1 MPQRA
6 GPITASSA
14 PELTQ
19 WLKTVATELANLA
32 QGIEQLKTNQA
43 QRARDNAELAGH
55 PNETQEQVARHD
67 AKLAEGLKK
76 PRRKKLARDNL
87 NMAEQLKASQEQIAG
102 IAEQLRAG
110 QEPSKQLRPPG
121 LAGHGPE
128 AARL

>member
-32 QGIEQLKTNQA
+32 QLKTNQA

-55 PNETQEQVARHD
+55 PKKTQEQVARHD
-67 AKLAEGLKK
+67 AEFAEGLKETAQE
-76 PRRKKLARDNL
+76 KLARNNL
-87 NMAEQLKASQEQIAG
+87 NTDEQLNKPRTDSWN
-102 IAEQLRAG
+102 R
-110 QEPSKQLRPPG
+110 
-121 LAGHGPE
+121 
-128 AARL
+128 